1 MTLNPY
7 SLYLAAVLGKLR
19 TTRWRC
25 AKPAGRAAEVG
36 SLLIT
41 LLGMPEFNLPTLE
54 WIGMFALP
62 LGLFPIPKPSRSA
75 PSDPS
80 PIEREDDGAQPEW
93 GRHRWRWMSAL
104 SRFLWKVRET
114 VH

>member
-1 MTLNPY
+1 
-7 SLYLAAVLGKLR
+7 V
-19 TTRWRC
+19 
-25 AKPAGRAAEVG
+25 AGR
-36 SLLIT
+36 LLIT
-41 LLGMPEFNLPTLE
+41 LLAMPEFNLPTLE

-80 PIEREDDGAQPEW
+80 PIEREDNGHGPRS
-93 GRHRWRWMSAL
+93 GGFRWRWMSAL